1 VLRGSRNLWCNAYR
15 SGAEASRKT
24 RLFCYIDSVDALQP
38 NLPPS
43 IAPPDTGGSGFTW
56 KIMAAAILSVAV
68 VFYFW
73 SGHASG
79 PAAPPAPAR
88 LPFGAAEQAYA
99 AKVEIESISL
109 SRAENF
115 LHQEV
120 TVLSGEAVNHGERT
134 LAGLELTVEFFDEL
148 HQVVLRES
156 RQVLTG
162 PPTLFAPG
170 ERRTFEISFEHIP
183 PSWNLQQPS
192 VRVSGLQL
200 VATKE

>member
-1 VLRGSRNLWCNAYR
+1 
-15 SGAEASRKT
+15 
-24 RLFCYIDSVDALQP
+24 VDALQP

-56 KIMAAAILSVAV
+56 KILGAAFLLVAV

-79 PAAPPAPAR
+79 PASPPAPAR
-88 LPFGAAEQAYA
+88 LPFGATEQAYA
-99 AKVEIESISL
+99 AKIEIESISL
-109 SRAENF
+109 SRSENF

-120 TVLSGEAVNHGERT
+120 TALTGNVVNQGERSLT
-134 LAGLELTVEFFDEL
+134 GLELTVEFFDEL

-162 PPTLFAPG
+162 PLPLLASG
-170 ERRTFEISFEHIP
+170 ERRSFEISFEHIP
-183 PSWNLQQPS
+183 SSWNMQQPS

-200 VATKE
+200 APAKE

>member
-1 VLRGSRNLWCNAYR
+1 M
-15 SGAEASRKT
+15 
-24 RLFCYIDSVDALQP
+24 DALQP
-38 NLPPS
+38 KQPPP
-43 IAPPDTGGSGFTW
+43 IVPPETGGSGFTW
-56 KIMAAAILSVAV
+56 KILAAAILLVAV

-79 PAAPPAPAR
+79 PAAPPAAAR

-99 AKVEIESISL
+99 ARIEIEKISL

-120 TVLSGEAVNHGERT
+120 TILSGDVVNHSDRSLT
-134 LAGLELTVEFFDEL
+134 GLELTVEFLDEL

-162 PPTLFAPG
+162 PSTRFAPG
-170 ERRTFEISFEHIP
+170 DQRSFEISFEHVP
-183 PSWNLQQPS
+183 SSWNMQQPS
-192 VRVSGLQL
+192 VQVSGLQL
-200 VATKE
+200 APAKE

>member
-1 VLRGSRNLWCNAYR
+1 
-15 SGAEASRKT
+15 
-24 RLFCYIDSVDALQP
+24 VDALERKQS
-38 NLPPS
+38 PP
-43 IAPPDTGGSGFTW
+43 IAPPDAGGSTFTW
-56 KIMAAAILSVAV
+56 KILAAAILLVAV

-79 PAAPPAPAR
+79 PASPPAPAR

-156 RQVLTG
+156 RQVLAG
-162 PPTLFAPG
+162 PLPLLVSG
-170 ERRTFEISFEHIP
+170 GRRSFEISFEHIP
-183 PSWNLQQPS
+183 SSWNMQQPF
-192 VRVSGLQL
+192 VRVSGIQL
-200 VATKE
+200 AAAKE

>member
-1 VLRGSRNLWCNAYR
+1 
-15 SGAEASRKT
+15 
-24 RLFCYIDSVDALQP
+24 VDALQP

-56 KIMAAAILSVAV
+56 KILAAAFLLVAV

-79 PAAPPAPAR
+79 PAAPPAPVR

-99 AKVEIESISL
+99 AKIEIESISL

-120 TVLSGEAVNHGERT
+120 TALSGEVVNRGDRSLT
-134 LAGLELTVEFFDEL
+134 GLELTVEFFDEL

-156 RQVLTG
+156 RQVLAG
-162 PPTLFAPG
+162 PLPLLVSG
-170 ERRTFEISFEHIP
+170 GRHSFEISFEHIP
-183 PSWNLQQPS
+183 SSWNMQQPF
-192 VRVSGLQL
+192 VRVSGIQL
-200 VATKE
+200 AAAKE

>member
-1 VLRGSRNLWCNAYR
+1 M
-15 SGAEASRKT
+15 
-24 RLFCYIDSVDALQP
+24 DALQP
-38 NLPPS
+38 KQPPT

-56 KIMAAAILSVAV
+56 KILAAAILLVTG

-79 PAAPPAPAR
+79 PAAPPTAAR

-99 AKVEIESISL
+99 AKIEIEKVSL

-120 TVLSGEAVNHGERT
+120 TILSGDVVNRGDRS
-134 LAGLELTVEFFDEL
+134 LAGLELTVEFLDEL

-156 RQVLTG
+156 RQVLSG
-162 PPTLFAPG
+162 PSNRLSAG
-170 ERRTFEISFEHIP
+170 DRRSFEISFEHIP
-183 PSWNLQQPS
+183 SSWNLQQPF
-192 VRVSGLQL
+192 VRVSGLQF
-200 VATKE
+200 APIKE

>member
-1 VLRGSRNLWCNAYR
+1 VLRGSPSLWCNACR

-24 RLFCYIDSVDALQP
+24 GLFCYIDSVDALQP

-56 KIMAAAILSVAV
+56 KILAAAILSVAV

-88 LPFGAAEQAYA
+88 LPFGAAEQVYA
-99 AKVEIESISL
+99 AKIEFESISL

-120 TVLSGEAVNHGERT
+120 TILSGEVVNEGNRS

-156 RQVLTG
+156 RQVLTD
-162 PPTLFAPG
+162 PATLLAPRD
-170 ERRTFEISFEHIP
+170 RRSFEISFEHIP

-200 VATKE
+200 AAAKE